1 MWRKRQSR
9 GDKGVGAVS
18 VQDAF
23 TGGGAQI
30 GNSGNIQNRWEVTNM
45 TTYTRGTQVLRWG
58 GRLRQSF
65 YNDTSVNNFG
75 GAYTFF
81 GGTGPQL
88 DANNQRI
95 PGPLVDLTA
104 LERYRRTLLFGQ
116 MGLSGAA
123 IRALGGGASQ
133 FSLSAGIPTTSV
145 SQFDV
150 GLFINND
157 WRIRPNLTLSYG
169 LRYETQTNILNYSE

>member
-1 MWRKRQSR
+1 MF
-9 GDKGVGAVS
+9 VS
-18 VQDAF
+18 SQRFWIFPELPICAPPPVNASCTLTAATVLSPVLVCFVQDAF

-30 GNSGNIQNRWEVTNM
+30 GNSGNIQNRWELTNM

-58 GRLRQSF
+58 GRVRQSF

-88 DANNQRI
+88 DANNQPI
-95 PGPLVDLTA
+95 PVPQVDLTA

-116 MGLSGAA
+116 MGLSA
-123 IRALGGGASQ
+123 
-133 FSLSAGIPTTSV
+133 
-145 SQFDV
+145 
-150 GLFINND
+150 
-157 WRIRPNLTLSYG
+157 
-169 LRYETQTNILNYSE
+169 